1 MRNNPLNTDNP
12 QEIGKEAGLDWL
24 AGITDGEG
32 CVALMIFKGG
42 KRHATY
48 HGFRLQMRVTIANSN
63 DGIVERIQEILKLH
77 GIGHHVQVQM
87 SKSKG
92 RETGRIMR
100 LCHIS
105 TKPNVLKL
113 LDLIAPRMADTE
125 KKERARILVQLIRQ
139 RDETATALGIRATHA
154 YTEADVALILEFL
167 RLTRSKQVEH
177 LAAIL
182 NDCTREA
189 RKTVTKKSRA
199 RHDTVWP
206 GGRPSEATE
215 MIARPVELRGQ

>member
-1 MRNNPLNTDNP
+1 LNTDNP

-32 CVALMIFKGG
+32 CVALMVFKGG
-42 KRHATY
+42 KRHVTY

-63 DGIVERIQEILKLH
+63 DGIVDRIQELLNRH
-77 GIGHHVQVQM
+77 GIGHHVQVQK
-87 SKSKG
+87 SKTKG
-92 RETGRIMR
+92 RETGRVMR
-100 LCHIS
+100 LFHVS
-105 TKPNVLKL
+105 TKSNVLRL
-113 LDLIAPRMADTE
+113 LELLAPRMADTE
-125 KKERARILVQLIRQ
+125 KKERARILVKLIRQ
-139 RDETATALGIRATHA
+139 RDETAAALGIRATHA
-154 YTEADVALILEFL
+154 YTEADVGLILEFL
-167 RLTRSKQVEH
+167 RLTRSKQTDD

-206 GGRPSEATE
+206 SGRPGEASE
-215 MIARPVELRGQ
+215 MVARHV